1 MSNEKDYYVGIG
13 QLVEQYAENIQQ
25 IRTFNKKLDGIGIDS
40 DWFPGVDKLGSINW
54 SVLRDHLKP
63 LHDAASNCIK
73 IKAALLEA
81 GIDIDTFS
89 KLTDSNLFD
98 DD

>member
-1 MSNEKDYYVGIG
+1 MSGEKDYYVGIG

-25 IRTFNKKLDGIGIDS
+25 VRTFNKELNAIGMDS
-40 DWFPGVDKLGSINW
+40 DWFPGIDKLGSINW
-54 SVLRDHLKP
+54 SVLRDHIKP
-63 LHDAASNCIK
+63 LHEASANCVR

-81 GIDIDTFS
+81 GIDVATFD
-89 KLTDSNLFD
+89 KLVFD